1 MTDFLTQTDHHL
13 FLQTEEGKALWAES
27 SRLGHLAEAQ
37 GRRTKQGRAT
47 WALRT
52 AAFAKIA
59 PACRAF
65 RDRGHKA

>member
-1 MTDFLTQTDHHL
+1 MTDFLTPHDHRL
-13 FLQTEEGKALWAES
+13 FLQTGEGQALWAES

-37 GRRTKQGRAT
+37 GRRTKAGRAT
-47 WALRT
+47 WAAREL
-52 AAFAKIA
+52 AFAKIA